1 MAKDLE
7 EGTELRLQYDPS
19 GLLPAI
25 VQHAD
30 SGAVLMMAHMNEEAL
45 MRTLATGEAH
55 FWSRSRQKLWRKGE
69 VSGEVQQVL
78 EILIDCDLD
87 ALLVK
92 VRTNATGAACHTG
105 RRSCFYRRINPE
117 SGKLEFVDSERLF
130 DPAIVYAAR

>member
-1 MAKDLE
+1 MSDRE
-7 EGTELRLQYDPS
+7 EGTQLRLQFDPW

-30 SGAVLMMAHMNEEAL
+30 TGAVLMMAYMNEEAL

-69 VSGEVQQVL
+69 VSGEIQKVL

-92 VRTNATGAACHTG
+92 VRTGATGAACHTG
-105 RRSCFYRRINPE
+105 RRSCFYRRIDPQ
-117 SGKLEFVDSERLF
+117 SGKLEFVDAERLF
-130 DPAIVYAAR
+130 DPAIVYADR

>member
-1 MAKDLE
+1 VSDHE
-7 EGTELRLQYDPS
+7 EGTELRLHFGPS

-30 SGAVLMMAHMNEEAL
+30 SGAVLMMAYMNEEAL

-55 FWSRSRQKLWRKGE
+55 FWSRSRQMLWRKGE

-78 EILIDCDLD
+78 EVLIDCDQD

-92 VRTNATGAACHTG
+92 VRTGATGAACHTG
-105 RRSCFYRRINPE
+105 RRSCFYRRIDPQ
-117 SGKLEFVDSERLF
+117 SGKLEFVGAERLF
-130 DPAIVYAAR
+130 NPAIVYTDR